1 MKLSFYNLLL
11 SFLSIPL
18 YAQPSA
24 SKSITGQLDSNSG
37 TIQYRATVEISADL
51 SNIGKDLVD
60 ISLCRQVTSFEI
72 LSYEYNGVNA
82 ADIGFSFPLSKNYK
96 EDVEV
101 EVRFFKGKASKTINA
116 TIGGCGPFSYDIN
129 YPKDFLDHFGIKY
142 GGAIVSVHE
151 GYTTQFNDLSLKIIW
166 ARLSSDLY
174 IDELDEMQ
182 TAIRKKVDLEKRIQK
197 LQYELTNTNEETK
210 INVQKKKRL
219 YIELSEIDTS
229 TDYSGELE
237 KIEKKLKEVA
247 WDELEEEESSSAVL
261 GGIVIKSSKKNETK
275 EEKEDREE
283 YEQIKE
289 EVSKEKEEF
298 DRRVEYM
305 MLMTDEANRLYNQ
318 VIGMDVTS
326 FDRVNLLRTLK
337 NGYLQYLTP
346 AQQEYVVNTH
356 RGALPGALAANAASH
371 DWGYGDRYFGMTIN
385 TGANILGG
393 EISKFAVPLIT
404 YIEINIPISD
414 SFLLE
419 LIGEYSLNWVLKQGD
434 TSKLLEALGED
445 TSGDFT
451 QAPSIFDDDP
461 VEVEENKYS
470 RFIYGLGF
478 NFGWSRAVSLQ
489 LLGYN
494 TKFYHHYTIDGETEK
509 ELGQKETV
517 ATYGLGLTIDPWN
530 GKEKNG
536 LSRFSFSYTTA
547 DKSVKFLNPEFEFKE
562 IKNLNFRYDGA
573 SGAFYYALEYNTL
586 TDKMNDFSLS
596 TVGIKL
602 GFYIG
607 LGK

>member
-371 DWGYGDRYFGMTIN
+371 DWGYGDR
-385 TGANILGG
+385 
-393 EISKFAVPLIT
+393 
-404 YIEINIPISD
+404 
-414 SFLLE
+414 
-419 LIGEYSLNWVLKQGD
+419 
-434 TSKLLEALGED
+434 
-445 TSGDFT
+445 
-451 QAPSIFDDDP
+451 
-461 VEVEENKYS
+461 
-470 RFIYGLGF
+470 
-478 NFGWSRAVSLQ
+478 
-489 LLGYN
+489 
-494 TKFYHHYTIDGETEK
+494 
-509 ELGQKETV
+509 
-517 ATYGLGLTIDPWN
+517 
-530 GKEKNG
+530 
-536 LSRFSFSYTTA
+536 
-547 DKSVKFLNPEFEFKE
+547 
-562 IKNLNFRYDGA
+562 
-573 SGAFYYALEYNTL
+573 
-586 TDKMNDFSLS
+586 
-596 TVGIKL
+596 
-602 GFYIG
+602 
-607 LGK
+607 